1 MIQFLGY
8 NRTPNHNCRRERIR
22 KVFKLVVVSS
32 FRSIFL
38 FRKPLRFYTETTVTM
53 PAKKRPVSSV
63 LDLAAKD
70 SEDQDD
76 GSDDDVP
83 LSSLLVSP
91 EEEAEREKDAEFL
104 NDVASLSMSPRNNVV
119 SSDDDAEEGADR
131 PVSGRLRKTS
141 SAVKPP
147 AVPAARGARAE
158 IDFGSSSSDG
168 ESEGTESHS
177 PTPASRK
184 KKSKKERK
192 SHAHQTA
199 KSKSKSQSKRNK
211 RRPGLWK
218 LVGKSNKEESK
229 DYNGGRAFEE
239 TMFGFYDSWSDGD
252 LPMADFESACEWFT
266 NEFNFH
272 SIGRE
277 RGENMGKLHNQAHGA
292 CHAPATKAAC
302 DALSRKYKED
312 MKILTNSRRKVQF
325 KLLVGEQP
333 EDKMCAYTRK
343 WRAFQ
348 EFRYHSSDRNGDP
361 YTDEYLAHCD
371 DKYKVR
377 SAPHISPF
385 LYLCLL
391 QHECIPYTA
400 KKYILTRSNLFK
412 FAETFKCT
420 RQETHLEEYSHHL
433 PSLCSHLT
441 KMISEPP
448 YKYVFSSDF
457 LSRGYRINRYAA
469 EKMWIIICEPETTTM
484 QDVANAVFTHNPDT
498 GGKPEEEG
506 IFKSLPNDVP
516 GYPFDFEVVRDKIIE
531 KNLLEGRDGSQNS
544 SEGDSNSHEDEES
557 FEQNSD
563 M

>member
-1 MIQFLGY
+1 
-8 NRTPNHNCRRERIR
+8 
-22 KVFKLVVVSS
+22 
-32 FRSIFL
+32 
-38 FRKPLRFYTETTVTM
+38 M
-53 PAKKRPVSSV
+53 PAKKRPVNTV

-91 EEEAEREKDAEFL
+91 EEQVEREKDAEFL
-104 NDVASLSMSPRNNVV
+104 NDVPSVSKSPRNNVV
-119 SSDDDAEEGADR
+119 SSDDDGEGGADR
-131 PVSGRLRKTS
+131 RVSGRLRKTS

-147 AVPAARGARAE
+147 SVPTVRGARAE
-158 IDFGSSSSDG
+158 IDFGSSSSG
-168 ESEGTESHS
+168 EEYESTESNS
-177 PTPASRK
+177 PSPPSRK
-184 KKSKKERK
+184 KAGKKKRK
-192 SHAHQTA
+192 SHAHQTT
-199 KSKSKSQSKRNK
+199 KSKSKSKSKRSK
-211 RRPGLWK
+211 RKPGLWK
-218 LVGKSNKEESK
+218 LVGKSNKELSK
-229 DYNGGRAFEE
+229 GFNGGRAFEE

-292 CHAPATKAAC
+292 CYAPATDAGCKA
-302 DALSRKYKED
+302 LTQKYKED
-312 MKILTNSRRKVQF
+312 LRILTNSRRKVQF

-377 SAPHISPF
+377 AAPHISHISPF

-400 KKYILTRSNLFK
+400 KKYIITRSNLFK
-412 FAETFKCT
+412 FAETFKCM
-420 RQETHLEEYSHHL
+420 RQETHPEEYAHHL
-433 PSLCSHLT
+433 PSLCSHIT
-441 KMISEPP
+441 KMINTPP

-457 LSRGYRINRYAA
+457 LSRGYRINRMAA

-498 GGKPEEEG
+498 GGEAEKDG
-506 IFKSLPNDVP
+506 IFHSLPNDVP
-516 GYPFDFEVVRDKIIE
+516 GYPFDFNVVRDAV
-531 KNLLEGRDGSQNS
+531 LLKGSNGES
-544 SEGDSNSHEDEES
+544 SCSDGDSNSNDQDNYEED
-557 FEQNSD
+557 SD
-563 M
+563 F